1 MLLFVLMLVSLKKG
15 GRIRESNGLCLCN
28 IQNLFFVASEEVDT
42 MEQIVT
48 EARPGP
54 RRHQPQNLNTSGVD
68 YEPGMHVPSA
78 VLDECNNSFTAA
90 DSNRVKA
97 STQFF
102 ADTGLMALLCRHDRV
117 LRLVNMTSAGEKQH
131 YVLCLLDKLFQHIP
145 LLMRLGVLYDIACQL
160 HRSCEKFKF
169 LPHAL
174 DRIVF
179 GISVFH
185 AYGHQWPCQI
195 TYHPRKCPGFGLS
208 DGESAER
215 FWSSIKLL
223 IPSLRVSGY
232 YNRIYTLDTQVKHLD
247 HKSLLELGNWLHRK
261 WLATAE
267 RKKGAIVIL
276 ESLYAENIS
285 SDFSRAQ
292 WLQQVNEQT
301 KPLKKQSKDL
311 ANKEVVAIL
320 GLTKTLEEHKQ
331 DVSELQTMLESGDYA
346 NGFSANEIQILLEE
360 AQQQAKGIQNSILSK
375 RSKLSIDGRLNLTK
389 LMDNVFLKNRMNA
402 LALKQRI
409 RDRLCQR
416 KFELEILERAYRKT
430 INHLKLDKHA
440 QGQLKRKEP
449 GIQAL
454 ARKYNKL
461 CDELSDLI
469 KGKKAP
475 RGAIAPVKINMEGL
489 FKLDVDDDI
498 WQDIGLTDDIDSLQN
513 IPPWLG
519 NENVRKG
526 IKALL
531 EFDRCEEEERHLISE
546 HISMQQWMR
555 EEWIV
560 VCKGIEE
567 AAEDSDISY
576 QFAQRKKL
584 LLRLCLKWQP
594 LVQIIPNSDNGSWGP
609 TDMDLVNGRSYE
621 FEDQVLTDDDV
632 VPGDDTDIDDFDEAE
647 LFDSIEV
654 VSLEDHFRR
663 YY

>member
-90 DSNRVKA
+90 DSNHVKA

-102 ADTGLMALLCRHDRV
+102 ANTGLMALLCHHDRV
-117 LRLVNMTSAGEKQH
+117 LWLVNMTSAGEKQH

-285 SDFSRAQ
+285 SDFLRAQ

-301 KPLKKQSKDL
+301 KPLKK
-311 ANKEVVAIL
+311 
-320 GLTKTLEEHKQ
+320 
-331 DVSELQTMLESGDYA
+331 
-346 NGFSANEIQILLEE
+346 
-360 AQQQAKGIQNSILSK
+360 
-375 RSKLSIDGRLNLTK
+375 
-389 LMDNVFLKNRMNA
+389 
-402 LALKQRI
+402 
-409 RDRLCQR
+409 
-416 KFELEILERAYRKT
+416 
-430 INHLKLDKHA
+430 
-440 QGQLKRKEP
+440 P
-449 GIQAL
+449 
-454 ARKYNKL
+454 
-461 CDELSDLI
+461 I
-469 KGKKAP
+469 KG
-475 RGAIAPVKINMEGL
+475 
-489 FKLDVDDDI
+489 
-498 WQDIGLTDDIDSLQN
+498 S
-513 IPPWLG
+513 
-519 NENVRKG
+519 
-526 IKALL
+526 
-531 EFDRCEEEERHLISE
+531 C
-546 HISMQQWMR
+546 
-555 EEWIV
+555 
-560 VCKGIEE
+560 
-567 AAEDSDISY
+567 
-576 QFAQRKKL
+576 
-584 LLRLCLKWQP
+584 
-594 LVQIIPNSDNGSWGP
+594 
-609 TDMDLVNGRSYE
+609 
-621 FEDQVLTDDDV
+621 
-632 VPGDDTDIDDFDEAE
+632 
-647 LFDSIEV
+647 
-654 VSLEDHFRR
+654 
-663 YY
+663 

>member
-1 MLLFVLMLVSLKKG
+1 M
-15 GRIRESNGLCLCN
+15 
-28 IQNLFFVASEEVDT
+28 
-42 MEQIVT
+42 
-48 EARPGP
+48 
-54 RRHQPQNLNTSGVD
+54 
-68 YEPGMHVPSA
+68 
-78 VLDECNNSFTAA
+78 
-90 DSNRVKA
+90 
-97 STQFF
+97 
-102 ADTGLMALLCRHDRV
+102 
-117 LRLVNMTSAGEKQH
+117 
-131 YVLCLLDKLFQHIP
+131 
-145 LLMRLGVLYDIACQL
+145 
-160 HRSCEKFKF
+160 
-169 LPHAL
+169 
-174 DRIVF
+174 
-179 GISVFH
+179 
-185 AYGHQWPCQI
+185 
-195 TYHPRKCPGFGLS
+195 
-208 DGESAER
+208 
-215 FWSSIKLL
+215 
-223 IPSLRVSGY
+223 
-232 YNRIYTLDTQVKHLD
+232 
-247 HKSLLELGNWLHRK
+247 
-261 WLATAE
+261 ATAE

-285 SDFSRAQ
+285 SDFLRAQ

-389 LMDNVFLKNRMNA
+389 LMDNVFFKNRMNA

-475 RGAIAPVKINMEGL
+475 RGAIAPVKIDMEGL